1 MTQKILIV
9 GGVAGGA
16 SAAARLRR
24 QSEDDQIIMFERG
37 PHVSFSNC
45 SLPYYL
51 SDTIQSAESLV
62 LMSPE
67 KSLKQYNIQARVNN
81 EVIAIDRKNKTV
93 SVKNVLTNEIYTE
106 SYDKLIL
113 SPGAKPIVPPIPCKE
128 LVNIFT
134 VRNVVDITKLKQSIL
149 EHAPRNIAV
158 IGGGFIGIEVAENLR
173 EAGYKV
179 SLIEAMP
186 QIMRT
191 FDYDMV
197 QILHK
202 EMSDHGIDL
211 IVNDKVNSFAQ
222 DQVILGSGK
231 TVLADVVI
239 MAIGVAPET
248 DLAKQAELTLGKT
261 GAIAVN
267 DACQTNDP
275 DIYAVGD
282 AIEVS
287 GALFADKFKLALA
300 WPAQVQA
307 RGVAD
312 HINGKEFKNL
322 SYIGSS
328 CIKIFDYNAASTG
341 LTEGFIQA
349 TKMNLDYEI
358 VMITPNDQ
366 VSLMPTNHTM
376 FFKLL
381 FEKVT
386 GRVLGAQAIGKGNV
400 DKRIDVIATAI
411 KFNATVQDLVDLEL
425 CYAPPFSTAKDVVNM
440 AGYVGSNLLNGA
452 FAQISVAQVRELMQ
466 QNAFI
471 LDVREAAE
479 LAKGRIINSLHIPL
493 SELRARVNEL
503 PRDQPIYIHCR
514 SGQRSYNAV
523 LMLQNLGYT
532 QVFNLAG
539 GFLSLSFYEA
549 FNDQHLKRSPI
560 VTAYNFN

>member
-67 KSLKQYNIQARVNN
+67 KFLKQYNIQARVNN

-93 SVKNVLTNEIYTE
+93 TIKNVLTNEIYTE

-113 SPGAKPIVPPIPCKE
+113 SPGAKPIVPPIPGKE

-202 EMSDHGIDL
+202 EMNDHGIDL

-328 CIKIFDYNAASTG
+328 CIKVFDYNAASTG

-349 TKMNLDYEI
+349 TKMKLDYEI

-376 FFKLL
+376 FFKLV
-381 FEKVT
+381 FEKIT

-411 KFNATVQDLVDLEL
+411 KFSATVQNLVDLEL

-440 AGYVGSNLLNGA
+440 AGYVGNNLLNGA
-452 FAQISVAQVRELMQ
+452 FAQIRVAQVRELVQ

-493 SELRARVNEL
+493 SELRARINEL

>member
-51 SDTIQSAESLV
+51 SGTIQSAESLV

-173 EAGYKV
+173 ETGYKV

>member
-62 LMSPE
+62 LMPPE
-67 KSLKQYNIQARVNN
+67 KLLKQYNIQARVNN

-93 SVKNVLTNEIYTE
+93 TIKNVLTNEIYTE

-113 SPGAKPIVPPIPCKE
+113 SPGAKPIVPPIPGKE

-211 IVNDKVNSFAQ
+211 IVHDKVNSFAQ

-341 LTEGFIQA
+341 LTEGFIQT
-349 TKMNLDYEI
+349 TKMKLDYET

-381 FEKVT
+381 FEKIT

-452 FAQISVAQVRELMQ
+452 FAQISVAQVRELVQ

>member
-67 KSLKQYNIQARVNN
+67 KFLKQYNIQARVNN

-173 EAGYKV
+173 ETGYKV

>member
-16 SAAARLRR
+16 STAARLRR
-24 QSEDDQIIMFERG
+24 HSENDQIIMFERG

-51 SDTIQSAESLV
+51 SDTIQNADSLV

-67 KSLKQYNIQARVNN
+67 KFLKQYNIQARVNN

-106 SYDKLIL
+106 NYDKLIL
-113 SPGAKPIVPPIPCKE
+113 SPGAKPIVPPIPGKE
-128 LVNIFT
+128 FVNIFT

-149 EHAPRNIAV
+149 EHTPRNIAV
-158 IGGGFIGIEVAENLR
+158 IGGGFIGVEVAENLR

-202 EMSDHGIDL
+202 EMNDHEIDL
-211 IVNDKVNSFAQ
+211 IVNDKVDSFAQ

-231 TVLADVVI
+231 VVLADVVI

-248 DLAKQAELTLGKT
+248 DLAKQAELTIGKT

-328 CIKIFDYNAASTG
+328 CIRIFDYNAASTG

-349 TKMNLDYEI
+349 TKMKIDYEI

-411 KFNATVQDLVDLEL
+411 KFNATVQDLIDLEL

-440 AGYVGSNLLNGA
+440 AGYVASNLLNGA
-452 FAQISVAQVRELMQ
+452 FAQISVAQVRELVQ
-466 QNAFI
+466 QDALI

-549 FNDQHLKRSPI
+549 FNDQDLKRTPI

>member
-51 SDTIQSAESLV
+51 SETIQNADSLV

-67 KSLKQYNIQARVNN
+67 KFLKQYNIQARVNN

-106 SYDKLIL
+106 HYDKLIL
-113 SPGAKPIVPPIPCKE
+113 SPGAKPIVPPIPGKE

-158 IGGGFIGIEVAENLR
+158 IGGGFIGVEVAENLR

-211 IVNDKVNSFAQ
+211 IVNDKVDSFAQ

-248 DLAKQAELTLGKT
+248 DLAKQAELTIGKT

-287 GALFADKFKLALA
+287 GALFEDKFKLALA
-300 WPAQVQA
+300 WPAQIQA

-322 SYIGSS
+322 SYLGSS

-349 TKMNLDYEI
+349 TKMKIDYEI

-400 DKRIDVIATAI
+400 DKRVDVIATAI
-411 KFNATVQDLVDLEL
+411 KFNATVQDLIDLEL

-440 AGYVGSNLLNGA
+440 AGYVATNLLENR
-452 FAQISVAQVRELMQ
+452 FKQISVAQVRELVQ
-466 QNAFI
+466 QDALI

-493 SELRARVNEL
+493 SELRTRVNEL

-549 FNDQHLKRSPI
+549 FNDQDLKRSPI
-560 VTAYNFN
+560 VTTYNFN

>member
-51 SDTIQSAESLV
+51 SETIQNADSLV

-67 KSLKQYNIQARVNN
+67 KFLKQYNIQARVNN

-106 SYDKLIL
+106 HYDKLIL
-113 SPGAKPIVPPIPCKE
+113 SPGAKPIVPPIPGKE

-158 IGGGFIGIEVAENLR
+158 IGGGFIGVEVAENLR

-211 IVNDKVNSFAQ
+211 IVNDKVDSFAQ

-248 DLAKQAELTLGKT
+248 DLAKQAELTIGKT

-322 SYIGSS
+322 SYLGSS

-411 KFNATVQDLVDLEL
+411 KFNATVQDLIDLEL

-440 AGYVGSNLLNGA
+440 AGYVASNLLNGA
-452 FAQISVAQVRELMQ
+452 FAQISVAQVRELVQ
-466 QNAFI
+466 QDALI

-503 PRDQPIYIHCR
+503 PRDQSIYIHCR

-549 FNDQHLKRSPI
+549 FNDQDLQRSPI

>member
-67 KSLKQYNIQARVNN
+67 KFLKQYNIQARVNN